1 MSSRKSKKRIGS
13 TRQRNLGHKAE
24 EREANEE
31 LTETITETPDEASNA
46 GKTGVL
52 QELSTVQH
60 VQPLYSGEMPKCQLD
75 VVSENIEGDQ
85 HDPGKTSTEK
95 LETGAPAELCE
106 AETSTSGK
114 IRRMGSTRRTKQAFK
129 AEERKEEEEKDN
141 SMQIIQEEFNITRTE
156 DQYLKEEPHAPE
168 SDQAHTHLLE
178 LGVSEVKGLT
188 ERPRDESPGEEHRL
202 LSELDVKTEAQYTH
216 SPPQSFDQCPTPA
229 VNPPFCVT
237 SPQEE
242 GESLLKQSRFNL
254 SEAKEISSTDTTQD
268 TPEGLDGHYQ
278 QREDQSPEDV
288 RESDEQRRTEEVVLE
303 VSQEKDT
310 NSELNVQR
318 PKKRMGSTR
327 RIVKGNKMIEDI
339 GNSQEETH
347 EMREDT
353 LLNPELTEEDTK
365 FRLKTVVNDK
375 LDMVFT
381 VNERG
386 AQLEEAGCEFE
397 EQENK
402 HGNLILDENTEGTLI
417 AMDAE
422 AFHST
427 ENITGDS
434 GTMTSTSSRQLVMEG
449 NLDHHHNE
457 IGRKGVTEIAEL
469 NAPRLRERLGST
481 HEPLQG
487 EKEVKR
493 EYGCD
498 LTGKEIDSKDI
509 DFQMIPGTDILAIVK
524 SGKLQVEDIGTESF
538 TDKPTV
544 GSVCESFSPFENDFL
559 ASPPMVDHRE
569 EMVDNSL
576 NLQGESFDCTKT
588 CMSDKD
594 AVEKAEYFTNQSE
607 VRIPSDTFSSFEVAE
622 HFKGAFVRED
632 VGQLQKHDEG
642 KAENSPESPEDQE
655 RKNSTNMAVSEQP
668 EIENQLSSPS
678 EDPCDN
684 CAGTSAEVIGAIEN
698 TNILLPQSEVEILSE
713 SFDPLEQNR
722 WSSSTPDHIP
732 EIAVA
737 SLNVH
742 TESSSPETYSPAIEH
757 CDEVEQGTQAH
768 ILSSS
773 MEPEVS
779 NISTDISDALHNE
792 QTKQSVSQ
800 SLTMESTDTSEK
812 TAQYDDC
819 ESTFKLPYHTE
830 EANVKQGASKQKRKM
845 GSTRRTKREQKR
857 EETSEVMSTDGDYAN
872 EDINVKMN
880 TDADIKVDAEEGI
893 LEAGIIDALK
903 ENEPSTT
910 QTDVGILKMALSC
923 VEQDRYVDCSPSAE
937 VMSSSVPQCN
947 PLEDGQKQDN
957 QHQCLDITA
966 QQLDGNDAANLE
978 ADNEISILGKET
990 SEGLTTSEAEPFN
1003 EAFMSK
1009 DVDQLKKHEE
1019 EKAEKSLES
1028 LGDQNKEDSISL
1040 SASEQAVAVNR
1051 LSSPTEVHSPDCA
1064 AITVE
1069 DVRASE
1075 KTESFFCQSGVGT
1088 HGEALDP
1095 LEQEHPPSSPT
1106 PDHIPEIT
1114 VASLN
1119 VRTESSS
1126 PETYNPAIEHCDEVE
1141 QGTQTHILS
1150 STMDPEVSN
1159 ISTDISDALHNEQ
1172 TKQSVSQSLTM
1183 ESTDTPEKT
1192 AQYDDCESTF
1202 KLPYHTEEA
1211 NVKQGA
1217 SKQKRKMGS
1226 TRRTKREQKR
1236 EETSEVMSTDGDY
1249 ANEDINVKMNTDADI
1264 NVDAEEGILE
1274 ADIIDALKENEPS
1287 TTQTDVGLLKMALS
1301 CVEQDRYV
1309 DCSPSAEV
1317 MSSSVPQCNP
1327 LEDGQKQDNQHQCLD
1342 ITAQQLDGND
1352 ATNLE
1357 ADNEISILGK
1367 ETSEGLTT
1375 SEAEPFNEAFMSKD
1389 VDQLIK
1395 HEEEKA
1401 EKSLESLGDQ
1411 NKEDSIS
1418 LRVSEQ
1424 AEAVNRLSSPTEV
1437 HSPDCAGITVE
1448 DVRASEKTES
1458 FFCQSGVGTH
1468 GEALDPLEQEHPPSS
1483 PTPDHIPE
1491 IAVASL
1497 NVRTESSSPETYN
1510 PEIQH
1515 CDEVEKG
1522 TQAHILSSSMEP
1534 EVSNISTDISDALHN
1549 EQTVQS
1555 VSQSL
1560 TMESTDTSE
1569 KTAQYDDCESTFK
1582 LPYHTEEANVKQGAS
1597 KQKRK
1602 MGSTRR
1608 TKREQKREETSE
1620 VMSRD
1625 GDYANEDIN
1634 IKMNTDADINID
1646 AEEGI
1651 LEAGIIDASEKTESF
1666 FCQSGVGTHSEA
1678 LDPLEQEHPPS
1689 SPTPDHIPE
1698 IAVASL
1704 DVHTESSS
1712 PETYNPEIEHC
1723 DEVEQGTQ
1731 AHILSSTMEPEVSNV
1746 STDISDALHNEQTK
1760 QSVSQSLTMESTDTP
1775 EKTAQY
1781 DDCESTF
1788 KLPYHTEEANVK
1800 QGASKQ
1806 KRKMGSTRRTKR
1818 EQKREETS
1826 EVMSTDGD
1834 YANEDINVKMNTD
1847 ADINVD
1853 AEEGILEADIIDAS
1867 EKTESFFCQSGVGT
1881 HGEALDPLEQEH
1893 PPSSPTPDH
1902 IPEITVAPL
1911 NVHTES
1917 SSPETY
1923 NPEIEH
1929 CDEVEQGTHAHILSS
1944 TMDPNNGAEASEL
1957 VQDGWTQQSDH
1968 CESSLRLQHH
1978 EKEGSLKQSASR
1990 QKRKMG
1996 STRRQKRETNEVNLD
2011 EETKSSHETGEMTE
2025 TEIEVQQEENI
2036 QSEQISSREKIHS
2049 AGVNTIPMSIGQIE
2063 ISESSGSTAAEE
2075 TSYSQLSHEDSQKE
2089 PKSML
2094 QKRKMGSSRRGQG
2107 LGNRGKGE
2115 AEQVDEHMDDTSRQ
2129 ESGGALLQ
2137 NEGTSKESC
2146 SGLLKNTQDLPVE
2159 GEQLLASVQSSES
2172 HLQPLAQA
2180 ERPDELIDE
2189 KVPPASAQ
2197 SKPSVL
2203 SVSSSPSSEFQED
2216 SQNSPPTSESPK
2228 TDQER
2233 SDNYFDSKDELIE
2246 KEQCILAS
2254 TITTTE
2260 QPLLEDIIRND
2271 NHSAH
2276 GDTQDDKPVSS
2287 GTPPAYYLSSENIL
2301 NLTPLEMSDSSEES
2315 KPQKKRIGSS
2325 RKISQRQRK
2334 TGKNESHGEEDVR
2347 DEDSDCLTNTTN
2359 QPVQL
2364 ETCAIDTDNDKWT
2377 DIHQSECSEPASGLH
2392 NQPEGHPVTEMY
2404 DQSPLGQIEIS
2415 ESCGS
2420 TAAEETSYSQLSHDD
2435 SQKEPKSMLQKR
2447 KMGSSRRGQ
2456 GLGNRGKGEAEQV
2469 DEHMDDTSR
2478 QERGDTAHGA
2488 LLQNEGTSKESC
2500 SGLLKNTQDL
2510 PVEGEQL
2517 LASVQSSESHL
2528 QPLAQA
2534 ERPDELIDERVPPAS
2549 AQSKPSVLSVSS
2561 SPSSEFQEYGP
2572 NKDPQTSTKKRKM
2585 GSTRKNMR
2593 RQGEEDKSDLKA
2605 VHGSTQRWNDDTVWD
2620 STISDVEDLPT
2631 GPTETATI
2639 QKMTET
2645 QGQEDTLPH
2654 DESAGHGSAGQK
2666 KSPERTR
2673 RKMGSRHG
2681 GQGYRGIGGLEESED
2696 QPVCKHQE
2704 KDGSILQGTQENVHS
2719 EGVDEQGL
2727 SKLTFTGDE
2736 ESQKVK
2742 QPNPSGAR
2750 SKLDLERKYGPGDT
2764 LTSLEEAVMFNIV
2777 MVGESSVGKTSF
2789 IHQFQ
2794 NGQFFDDH
2802 SATIGVDTC
2811 IQTLAVDGK
2820 LVKLQIW
2827 DTAGQERFHSLTRQ
2841 VLHKADGLIVMYD
2854 ISSSQTFCAVRKW
2867 ISCIEEGARSEVLI
2881 MLLGNKN
2888 DSEERQVLHP
2898 EGERL
2903 AQEHNFH
2910 FMECSAATG
2919 HNVPQAMEAL
2929 ARLLKQT
2936 VKESDEEHVTLH
2948 KKPQQKKSGCC

>member
-24 EREANEE
+24 ERDANEE

-52 QELSTVQH
+52 QELSTVHH
-60 VQPLYSGEMPKCQLD
+60 VQPLYSGEVPKCQLD

-141 SMQIIQEEFNITRTE
+141 NSMQIIQEEFNITRTE

-188 ERPRDESPGEEHRL
+188 ERPRDESPGEERRL

-242 GESLLKQSRFNL
+242 GESLLKQSCFNL

-303 VSQEKDT
+303 VSLNIGDISVKEHIKHHVLHRKESQEGMPIMKVDNKPLREMEVESAGIQNFSLQMQAMPQGSTAPTTAENISEIKDNLQIFQPANTNTDGTVTEGYDKYGNQNSLQTEQTISIKVSQEKDT

-632 VGQLQKHDEG
+632 VDQLQKHDEG

-668 EIENQLSSPS
+668 EIENQLSCPS
-678 EDPCDN
+678 EDPCEN

-732 EIAVA
+732 EI
-737 SLNVH
+737 
-742 TESSSPETYSPAIEH
+742 T
-757 CDEVEQGTQAH
+757 
-768 ILSSS
+768 
-773 MEPEVS
+773 
-779 NISTDISDALHNE
+779 
-792 QTKQSVSQ
+792 
-800 SLTMESTDTSEK
+800 
-812 TAQYDDC
+812 
-819 ESTFKLPYHTE
+819 
-830 EANVKQGASKQKRKM
+830 
-845 GSTRRTKREQKR
+845 
-857 EETSEVMSTDGDYAN
+857 
-872 EDINVKMN
+872 
-880 TDADIKVDAEEGI
+880 
-893 LEAGIIDALK
+893 
-903 ENEPSTT
+903 
-910 QTDVGILKMALSC
+910 
-923 VEQDRYVDCSPSAE
+923 
-937 VMSSSVPQCN
+937 
-947 PLEDGQKQDN
+947 
-957 QHQCLDITA
+957 
-966 QQLDGNDAANLE
+966 
-978 ADNEISILGKET
+978 
-990 SEGLTTSEAEPFN
+990 
-1003 EAFMSK
+1003 
-1009 DVDQLKKHEE
+1009 
-1019 EKAEKSLES
+1019 
-1028 LGDQNKEDSISL
+1028 
-1040 SASEQAVAVNR
+1040 
-1051 LSSPTEVHSPDCA
+1051 
-1064 AITVE
+1064 
-1069 DVRASE
+1069 
-1075 KTESFFCQSGVGT
+1075 
-1088 HGEALDP
+1088 
-1095 LEQEHPPSSPT
+1095 
-1106 PDHIPEIT
+1106 
-1114 VASLN
+1114 
-1119 VRTESSS
+1119 
-1126 PETYNPAIEHCDEVE
+1126 
-1141 QGTQTHILS
+1141 
-1150 STMDPEVSN
+1150 
-1159 ISTDISDALHNEQ
+1159 
-1172 TKQSVSQSLTM
+1172 
-1183 ESTDTPEKT
+1183 
-1192 AQYDDCESTF
+1192 
-1202 KLPYHTEEA
+1202 
-1211 NVKQGA
+1211 
-1217 SKQKRKMGS
+1217 
-1226 TRRTKREQKR
+1226 
-1236 EETSEVMSTDGDY
+1236 
-1249 ANEDINVKMNTDADI
+1249 
-1264 NVDAEEGILE
+1264 
-1274 ADIIDALKENEPS
+1274 
-1287 TTQTDVGLLKMALS
+1287 
-1301 CVEQDRYV
+1301 
-1309 DCSPSAEV
+1309 
-1317 MSSSVPQCNP
+1317 
-1327 LEDGQKQDNQHQCLD
+1327 
-1342 ITAQQLDGND
+1342 
-1352 ATNLE
+1352 
-1357 ADNEISILGK
+1357 
-1367 ETSEGLTT
+1367 
-1375 SEAEPFNEAFMSKD
+1375 
-1389 VDQLIK
+1389 
-1395 HEEEKA
+1395 
-1401 EKSLESLGDQ
+1401 
-1411 NKEDSIS
+1411 
-1418 LRVSEQ
+1418 
-1424 AEAVNRLSSPTEV
+1424 
-1437 HSPDCAGITVE
+1437 
-1448 DVRASEKTES
+1448 
-1458 FFCQSGVGTH
+1458 
-1468 GEALDPLEQEHPPSS
+1468 
-1483 PTPDHIPE
+1483 
-1491 IAVASL
+1491 
-1497 NVRTESSSPETYN
+1497 
-1510 PEIQH
+1510 
-1515 CDEVEKG
+1515 
-1522 TQAHILSSSMEP
+1522 
-1534 EVSNISTDISDALHN
+1534 
-1549 EQTVQS
+1549 
-1555 VSQSL
+1555 
-1560 TMESTDTSE
+1560 
-1569 KTAQYDDCESTFK
+1569 
-1582 LPYHTEEANVKQGAS
+1582 
-1597 KQKRK
+1597 
-1602 MGSTRR
+1602 
-1608 TKREQKREETSE
+1608 
-1620 VMSRD
+1620 
-1625 GDYANEDIN
+1625 
-1634 IKMNTDADINID
+1634 
-1646 AEEGI
+1646 
-1651 LEAGIIDASEKTESF
+1651 
-1666 FCQSGVGTHSEA
+1666 
-1678 LDPLEQEHPPS
+1678 
-1689 SPTPDHIPE
+1689 
-1698 IAVASL
+1698 VASL

-1712 PETYNPEIEHC
+1712 LETYNPEIEHC

-1731 AHILSSTMEPEVSNV
+1731 AHILSSTMDPEV
-1746 STDISDALHNEQTK
+1746 
-1760 QSVSQSLTMESTDTP
+1760 
-1775 EKTAQY
+1775 
-1781 DDCESTF
+1781 
-1788 KLPYHTEEANVK
+1788 
-1800 QGASKQ
+1800 
-1806 KRKMGSTRRTKR
+1806 
-1818 EQKREETS
+1818 
-1826 EVMSTDGD
+1826 
-1834 YANEDINVKMNTD
+1834 
-1847 ADINVD
+1847 
-1853 AEEGILEADIIDAS
+1853 
-1867 EKTESFFCQSGVGT
+1867 
-1881 HGEALDPLEQEH
+1881 
-1893 PPSSPTPDH
+1893 
-1902 IPEITVAPL
+1902 
-1911 NVHTES
+1911 
-1917 SSPETY
+1917 
-1923 NPEIEH
+1923 
-1929 CDEVEQGTHAHILSS
+1929 
-1944 TMDPNNGAEASEL
+1944 PNNGAEASEL

-2189 KVPPASAQ
+2189 
-2197 SKPSVL
+2197 
-2203 SVSSSPSSEFQED
+2203 
-2216 SQNSPPTSESPK
+2216 
-2228 TDQER
+2228 
-2233 SDNYFDSKDELIE
+2233 
-2246 KEQCILAS
+2246 
-2254 TITTTE
+2254 
-2260 QPLLEDIIRND
+2260 
-2271 NHSAH
+2271 
-2276 GDTQDDKPVSS
+2276 
-2287 GTPPAYYLSSENIL
+2287 
-2301 NLTPLEMSDSSEES
+2301 
-2315 KPQKKRIGSS
+2315 
-2325 RKISQRQRK
+2325 
-2334 TGKNESHGEEDVR
+2334 
-2347 DEDSDCLTNTTN
+2347 
-2359 QPVQL
+2359 
-2364 ETCAIDTDNDKWT
+2364 
-2377 DIHQSECSEPASGLH
+2377 
-2392 NQPEGHPVTEMY
+2392 
-2404 DQSPLGQIEIS
+2404 
-2415 ESCGS
+2415 
-2420 TAAEETSYSQLSHDD
+2420 
-2435 SQKEPKSMLQKR
+2435 
-2447 KMGSSRRGQ
+2447 
-2456 GLGNRGKGEAEQV
+2456 
-2469 DEHMDDTSR
+2469 
-2478 QERGDTAHGA
+2478 
-2488 LLQNEGTSKESC
+2488 
-2500 SGLLKNTQDL
+2500 
-2510 PVEGEQL
+2510 
-2517 LASVQSSESHL
+2517 
-2528 QPLAQA
+2528 
-2534 ERPDELIDERVPPAS
+2534 RVPPAS

-2561 SPSSEFQEYGP
+2561 SPSSEFQEHGP

-2666 KSPERTR
+2666 KSPQRTR

-2696 QPVCKHQE
+2696 QPVCKRQE

-2811 IQTLAVDGK
+2811 IQTLAVDGE

>member
-24 EREANEE
+24 ERDANEE

-52 QELSTVQH
+52 QELSTVHH
-60 VQPLYSGEMPKCQLD
+60 VQPLYSGEVPKCQLD

-141 SMQIIQEEFNITRTE
+141 NSMQIIQEEFNITRTE

-188 ERPRDESPGEEHRL
+188 ERPRDESPGEERRL

-242 GESLLKQSRFNL
+242 GESLLKQSCFNL

-632 VGQLQKHDEG
+632 VDQLQKHDEG

-668 EIENQLSSPS
+668 EIENQLSCPS
-678 EDPCDN
+678 EDPCEN

-737 SLNVH
+737 SLNVR
-742 TESSSPETYSPAIEH
+742 TESSSPETYSPDIQH
-757 CDEVEQGTQAH
+757 CDEVEKGTQAH
-768 ILSSS
+768 ILSST

-779 NISTDISDALHNE
+779 NTSTNISDALHNE

-812 TAQYDDC
+812 TSQYDDC

-830 EANVKQGASKQKRKM
+830 EANVKPGASKQKRKM

-910 QTDVGILKMALSC
+910 QTDVGLLKMALSC

-1003 EAFMSK
+1003 EALMSK
-1009 DVDQLKKHEE
+1009 DVDQLK
-1019 EKAEKSLES
+1019 
-1028 LGDQNKEDSISL
+1028 
-1040 SASEQAVAVNR
+1040 
-1051 LSSPTEVHSPDCA
+1051 
-1064 AITVE
+1064 
-1069 DVRASE
+1069 
-1075 KTESFFCQSGVGT
+1075 
-1088 HGEALDP
+1088 
-1095 LEQEHPPSSPT
+1095 
-1106 PDHIPEIT
+1106 
-1114 VASLN
+1114 
-1119 VRTESSS
+1119 
-1126 PETYNPAIEHCDEVE
+1126 
-1141 QGTQTHILS
+1141 
-1150 STMDPEVSN
+1150 
-1159 ISTDISDALHNEQ
+1159 
-1172 TKQSVSQSLTM
+1172 
-1183 ESTDTPEKT
+1183 
-1192 AQYDDCESTF
+1192 
-1202 KLPYHTEEA
+1202 
-1211 NVKQGA
+1211 
-1217 SKQKRKMGS
+1217 
-1226 TRRTKREQKR
+1226 
-1236 EETSEVMSTDGDY
+1236 
-1249 ANEDINVKMNTDADI
+1249 
-1264 NVDAEEGILE
+1264 
-1274 ADIIDALKENEPS
+1274 
-1287 TTQTDVGLLKMALS
+1287 
-1301 CVEQDRYV
+1301 
-1309 DCSPSAEV
+1309 
-1317 MSSSVPQCNP
+1317 
-1327 LEDGQKQDNQHQCLD
+1327 
-1342 ITAQQLDGND
+1342 
-1352 ATNLE
+1352 
-1357 ADNEISILGK
+1357 
-1367 ETSEGLTT
+1367 
-1375 SEAEPFNEAFMSKD
+1375 
-1389 VDQLIK
+1389 K

-1437 HSPDCAGITVE
+1437 HSPDCAAITVE

-1458 FFCQSGVGTH
+1458 S
-1468 GEALDPLEQEHPPSS
+1468 
-1483 PTPDHIPE
+1483 
-1491 IAVASL
+1491 
-1497 NVRTESSSPETYN
+1497 
-1510 PEIQH
+1510 
-1515 CDEVEKG
+1515 
-1522 TQAHILSSSMEP
+1522 
-1534 EVSNISTDISDALHN
+1534 
-1549 EQTVQS
+1549 
-1555 VSQSL
+1555 
-1560 TMESTDTSE
+1560 
-1569 KTAQYDDCESTFK
+1569 
-1582 LPYHTEEANVKQGAS
+1582 
-1597 KQKRK
+1597 
-1602 MGSTRR
+1602 
-1608 TKREQKREETSE
+1608 
-1620 VMSRD
+1620 
-1625 GDYANEDIN
+1625 
-1634 IKMNTDADINID
+1634 
-1646 AEEGI
+1646 
-1651 LEAGIIDASEKTESF
+1651 
-1666 FCQSGVGTHSEA
+1666 
-1678 LDPLEQEHPPS
+1678 
-1689 SPTPDHIPE
+1689 
-1698 IAVASL
+1698 
-1704 DVHTESSS
+1704 
-1712 PETYNPEIEHC
+1712 
-1723 DEVEQGTQ
+1723 
-1731 AHILSSTMEPEVSNV
+1731 
-1746 STDISDALHNEQTK
+1746 
-1760 QSVSQSLTMESTDTP
+1760 
-1775 EKTAQY
+1775 
-1781 DDCESTF
+1781 
-1788 KLPYHTEEANVK
+1788 
-1800 QGASKQ
+1800 
-1806 KRKMGSTRRTKR
+1806 
-1818 EQKREETS
+1818 
-1826 EVMSTDGD
+1826 
-1834 YANEDINVKMNTD
+1834 
-1847 ADINVD
+1847 
-1853 AEEGILEADIIDAS
+1853 
-1867 EKTESFFCQSGVGT
+1867 FCQSGVGT

-1902 IPEITVAPL
+1902 IPEITVASL
-1911 NVHTES
+1911 DVHTES
-1917 SSPETY
+1917 SSLETY

-1929 CDEVEQGTHAHILSS
+1929 CDEVEQGTQAHILSS
-1944 TMDPNNGAEASEL
+1944 TMDPEVPNNGAEASEL

-2189 KVPPASAQ
+2189 
-2197 SKPSVL
+2197 
-2203 SVSSSPSSEFQED
+2203 
-2216 SQNSPPTSESPK
+2216 
-2228 TDQER
+2228 
-2233 SDNYFDSKDELIE
+2233 
-2246 KEQCILAS
+2246 
-2254 TITTTE
+2254 
-2260 QPLLEDIIRND
+2260 
-2271 NHSAH
+2271 
-2276 GDTQDDKPVSS
+2276 
-2287 GTPPAYYLSSENIL
+2287 
-2301 NLTPLEMSDSSEES
+2301 
-2315 KPQKKRIGSS
+2315 
-2325 RKISQRQRK
+2325 
-2334 TGKNESHGEEDVR
+2334 
-2347 DEDSDCLTNTTN
+2347 
-2359 QPVQL
+2359 
-2364 ETCAIDTDNDKWT
+2364 
-2377 DIHQSECSEPASGLH
+2377 
-2392 NQPEGHPVTEMY
+2392 
-2404 DQSPLGQIEIS
+2404 
-2415 ESCGS
+2415 
-2420 TAAEETSYSQLSHDD
+2420 
-2435 SQKEPKSMLQKR
+2435 
-2447 KMGSSRRGQ
+2447 
-2456 GLGNRGKGEAEQV
+2456 
-2469 DEHMDDTSR
+2469 
-2478 QERGDTAHGA
+2478 
-2488 LLQNEGTSKESC
+2488 
-2500 SGLLKNTQDL
+2500 
-2510 PVEGEQL
+2510 
-2517 LASVQSSESHL
+2517 
-2528 QPLAQA
+2528 
-2534 ERPDELIDERVPPAS
+2534 RVPPAS

-2561 SPSSEFQEYGP
+2561 SPSSEFQEHGP

-2666 KSPERTR
+2666 KSPQRTR

-2696 QPVCKHQE
+2696 QPVCKRQE

-2811 IQTLAVDGK
+2811 IQTLAVDGE